1 MIYMNEEKLKIGKK
15 GEIFTT
21 KKIRK
26 TLGLKPDTYVL
37 ASVIGDKLIIRKIP
51 NLDEL
56 LNDFYTETS
65 WDEVEKLSEKIQKGM
80 IEHD

>member
-1 MIYMNEEKLKIGKK
+1 MIEEKLKIGKK

-21 KKIRK
+21 KKIREM
-26 TLGLKPDTYVL
+26 LGLKPDTYVL
-37 ASVIGDKLIIRKIP
+37 ASVTRDKLIIRKIP

-56 LNDFYTETS
+56 LNDFYAEIS

-80 IEHD
+80 IEYD